1 MLGPIERKR
10 MVLRFL
16 KWCHFILRFSY
27 SCKTLSTK
35 NQDLLVDLLFHCQ
48 IESDFRFLFL
58 ILSGSENWRGFVMSE
73 PLIGRFFSFEFW
85 LLCDWLLLF
94 TVYFWPDD
102 AECRLIPKLGYFG
115 RKNIF
120 FTFGNIFGFQFLV
133 IRRICYAKYNGIKKL
148 FWKR

>member
-1 MLGPIERKR
+1 M
-10 MVLRFL
+10 
-16 KWCHFILRFSY
+16 
-27 SCKTLSTK
+27 
-35 NQDLLVDLLFHCQ
+35 DLLFHRQ

-58 ILSGSENWRGFVMSE
+58 VLSGSENWRGFVMSD

-102 AECRLIPKLGYFG
+102 AECGLIPKLGYFG

-120 FTFGNIFGFQFLV
+120 FIFGNIFGFQFFV
-133 IRRICYAKYNGIKKL
+133 IRRIRCAKIIEFKTTLKMVIYKPRKAIYFLRMNMGSIA
-148 FWKR
+148 